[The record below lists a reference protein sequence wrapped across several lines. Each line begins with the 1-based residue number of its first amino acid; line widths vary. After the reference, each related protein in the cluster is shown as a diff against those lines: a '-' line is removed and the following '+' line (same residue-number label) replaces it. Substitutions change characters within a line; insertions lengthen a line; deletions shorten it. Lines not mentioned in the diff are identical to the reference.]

1 MQCNV
6 LKFYQHRTRDM
17 ERKRMVKSMG
27 PNIIQVYP
35 RDWDRQE
42 NVLCGNDCR
51 NELSFVLFLSR
62 FGMVM

>member
-1 MQCNV
+1 
-6 LKFYQHRTRDM
+6 
-17 ERKRMVKSMG
+17 MVKSIG
-27 PNIIQVYP
+27 QYHLGN
-35 RDWDRQE
+35 WDGQG